1 MPVARPNSM
10 AGRLGRAPALALALT
25 LGLGLAGCGG
35 MPTNTS
41 LYSTKQPVVERTNF
55 TLDVTTSSA
64 GLPISEQ
71 QRLNGWFET
80 MDLRY
85 GDRIAIEN
93 PGQNPAVTS
102 AIREIAGRYGLM
114 ISDVAPAT
122 AGMLQP
128 GQARVVI
135 TRTSAA
141 VPGCP
146 DWSAKSDMNYNNAT
160 SPNFG
165 CAVNSNLAAMVADPQ
180 DLLEGKKG
188 SGETV
193 IATSNK
199 AIASFREAEPTGAGG
214 LMDAA
219 AGGGGGGGGA
229 GGGGGN

>member
-1 MPVARPNSM
+1 MPNARHTTHPPLNVAK
-10 AGRLGRAPALALALT
+10 LALALT

-35 MPTNTS
+35 MPTNTT
-41 LYSTKQPVVERTNF
+41 LYSVKQPVVERTNM
-55 TLDVTTSSA
+55 TLDVTTTSA

-93 PGQNPAVTS
+93 PGQNPAVAN
-102 AIREIAGRYGLM
+102 AIRDLASRYGLM
-114 ISDVAPAT
+114 ISDTAPVT
-122 AGMLQP
+122 AGVLSP

-135 TRTSAA
+135 TRTTAS

-146 DWSAKSDMNYNNAT
+146 DWSAKSDMNYANGT

-188 SGETV
+188 ASETV

-199 AIASFREAEPTGAGG
+199 AISTYREMAPTGATG
-214 LMDAA
+214 LMDAGTAA
-219 AGGGGGGGGA
+219 AGGGGGGG
-229 GGGGGN
+229 N

>member
-1 MPVARPNSM
+1 MPIARPTKRPQYHVAN
-10 AGRLGRAPALALALT
+10 LAFALT

-35 MPTNTS
+35 MPTNTT
-41 LYSTKQPVVERTNF
+41 LYSTKVPVVERTNM
-55 TLDVTTSSA
+55 TLDVTTTTS

-93 PGQNPAVTS
+93 PSQNPAVTN
-102 AIREIAGRYGLM
+102 AIRDLAARFGLM
-114 ISDVAPAT
+114 LSETAPVT
-122 AGMLQP
+122 AGFVQP

-135 TRTSAA
+135 TRTTAA

-146 DWSAKSDMNYNNAT
+146 DWSAKSDMNYSNGL
-160 SPNFG
+160 SPNYG
-165 CAVNSNLAAMVADPQ
+165 CAINSNLAAMVADPQ
-180 DLLEGKKG
+180 DLLEGKK
-188 SGETV
+188 SNGETV

-199 AIASFREAEPTGAGG
+199 AISTYREMEPTGKSGLKDAGT
-214 LMDAA
+214 
-219 AGGGGGGGGA
+219 A

>member
-1 MPVARPNSM
+1 M
-10 AGRLGRAPALALALT
+10 AGRLRRAPALALALT

-41 LYSTKQPVVERTNF
+41 LYSTKQPVVERINF

-93 PGQNPAVTS
+93 PGQNPAVTN

-122 AGMLQP
+122 AGMLAP

-135 TRTSAA
+135 TRTSAM

-146 DWSAKSDMNYNNAT
+146 DWSARSDMSYNNAT

-199 AIASFREAEPTGAGG
+199 AIATLREAAPTGAGG
-214 LMDAA
+214 LMDASA
-219 AGGGGGGGGA
+219 GGGGA

>member
-1 MPVARPNSM
+1 MPIARNGSL
-10 AGRLGRAPALALALT
+10 ASAPALALALT

-35 MPTNTS
+35 MPTNTA

-55 TLDVTTSSA
+55 ALDVNTDPS

-71 QRLNGWFET
+71 QRLNGWFEA

-93 PGQNPAVTS
+93 PSQNPAVAT
-102 AIREIAGRYGLM
+102 AINDLAGRYGL
-114 ISDVAPAT
+114 IVSDVAPAT
-122 AGMLQP
+122 SGYLQP

-135 TRTSAA
+135 TRSNAS

-146 DWSAKSDMNYNNAT
+146 DWSAKSDANYANAL
-160 SPNFG
+160 SPNYG
-165 CAVNSNLAAMVADPQ
+165 CAINGNLAAMVADPQ

-188 SGETV
+188 SSETV

-199 AIASFREAEPTGAGG
+199 AIGTYRDAVPTGAGG
-214 LMDAA
+214 LQDAT
-219 AGGGGGGGGA
+219 GGGTD
-229 GGGGGN
+229 GGGN